1 MADRALPKWG
11 FLGGS
16 VVKNPPASAG
26 DIGDT
31 SSIPGWERSPGEGK
45 GNPLQYSGLGNPM
58 DRGASRTTVLGV
70 AGVGDDGGTEHSAMR
85 APPKWSVLT
94 PPTED

>member
-31 SSIPGWERSPGEGK
+31 SSIPGWERFPGEGK

-58 DRGASRTTVLGV
+58 ERGARWAIVQGV
-70 AGVGDDGGTEHSAMR
+70 AKSWT
-85 APPKWSVLT
+85 
-94 PPTED
+94 